1 MAMQQATSQSCILPI
16 AGGKGGVGKSFV
28 TASLGAFL
36 AKLHQSVILVDLD
49 LGAAN
54 LHTLLGLPPPKKG
67 LHNYI
72 DKSVS
77 DLAAVAIPTTIP
89 NLQLISSC
97 HCTMEVANLHHQQKI
112 KIINAVRRLAAD
124 YVLLDL
130 GAGTHFNTLD
140 FFLCDNQ
147 GIVTMTPEPT
157 SIENTIRFIRS
168 VTIRKLKQLIK
179 QHEFHAIVR
188 ESVEQAQTG
197 ALNSPDIIERIIRY
211 DPDKRSLME
220 QHLATFTFHLVV
232 NQFRKTNDAQIGDK
246 LRLVCGRHFY
256 SGFDALGTIH
266 YDDRVH
272 DSILSRTLYVH
283 KYPYTTA
290 AVDLRNIAGEIINRM
305 PSSPQAAEAAG

>member
-1 MAMQQATSQSCILPI
+1 MLASSSPCIFPI

-28 TASLGAFL
+28 SASLGAFL

-54 LHTLLGLPPPKKG
+54 LHTLLGLSPPVKG
-67 LHNYI
+67 LHQFLN
-72 DKSVS
+72 KSVL
-77 DLAAVAIPTTIP
+77 DLASVAVPTAIP

-97 HCTMEVANLHHQQKI
+97 QCSMEVANLYHQQKI
-112 KIINAVRRLAAD
+112 KIINAIRRLKAD

-140 FFLCDNQ
+140 FFLSGEQ
-147 GIVTMTPEPT
+147 GIVVMTPEPT
-157 SIENTIRFIRS
+157 AIENTIRFIRS

-179 QHEFHAIVR
+179 QHEFHVIVR
-188 ESVEQAQTG
+188 DAVDQAQKG
-197 ALNSPDIIERIIRY
+197 ALNSPDVIERILRY
-211 DPDKRSLME
+211 DPDKKDLMLRCLGE
-220 QHLATFTFHLVV
+220 FTFQLTI
-232 NQFRKTNDAQIGDK
+232 NQFRKTNDARIGEK
-246 LRLVCGRHFY
+246 LRMVCSRHFY
-256 SGFDALGTIH
+256 SRFDCLGLIN

-290 AVDLRNIAGEIINRM
+290 AVDLRNIAGELITRAINT
-305 PSSPQAAEAAG
+305 PLSAEAVL